1 MAYTLRRVLV
11 LLTILSLFNAK
22 VFGKNTRPTRNDEI
36 ANIEEALQYLQ
47 ELENFYDGKARIR
60 FGKRSYLMQ
69 MLKNRLGEAGEM
81 VIESRSQLGRLF
93 PIGLISP

>member
-1 MAYTLRRVLV
+1 MILITTYLERVRICVFLSSCLQKIYFIMATTLRRVLV
-11 LLTILSLFNAK
+11 LMTILSLFNAK

-60 FGKRSYLMQ
+60 
-69 MLKNRLGEAGEM
+69 
-81 VIESRSQLGRLF
+81 
-93 PIGLISP
+93 